1 MMPALMTDA
10 ETVEPARRLFSRNT
24 PGAQA
29 ETIQTIGT
37 ITFSRRVGIHFN
49 RRSESILSR
58 LFKKKE
64 PLDARFKVNFLVSEF
79 FFSVERWD
87 KSRG

>member
-1 MMPALMTDA
+1 MLKLLSQRDVYSPGILQ
-10 ETVEPARRLFSRNT
+10 VLRLKLFKLLEQSPFR
-24 PGAQA
+24 G
-29 ETIQTIGT
+29 
-37 ITFSRRVGIHFN
+37 RVGIHFN